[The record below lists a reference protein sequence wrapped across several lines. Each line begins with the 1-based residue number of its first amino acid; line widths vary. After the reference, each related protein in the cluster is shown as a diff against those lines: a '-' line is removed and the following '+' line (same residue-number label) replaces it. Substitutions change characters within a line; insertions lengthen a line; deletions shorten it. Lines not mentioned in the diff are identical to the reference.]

1 MLGGGGCGGVVVV
14 VVAVVVCWLLLLC
27 SVRRLSGSMIFAIE
41 KVKFLHGA
49 GEVTLSG
56 GRLVG
61 VSVAIALP
69 VENGCMVEIL
79 QSGNRKVFKISF

>member
-1 MLGGGGCGGVVVV
+1 
-14 VVAVVVCWLLLLC
+14 
-27 SVRRLSGSMIFAIE
+27 MIFAIE

-69 VENGCMVEIL
+69 VENGCMVEI
-79 QSGNRKVFKISF
+79 GIREN

>member
-1 MLGGGGCGGVVVV
+1 
-14 VVAVVVCWLLLLC
+14 
-27 SVRRLSGSMIFAIE
+27 MIFAIE

-69 VENGCMVEIL
+69 VENGCMVDR
-79 QSGNRKVFKISF
+79 SVYVKIERRLRDPNTAIRSSC

>member
-1 MLGGGGCGGVVVV
+1 
-14 VVAVVVCWLLLLC
+14 
-27 SVRRLSGSMIFAIE
+27 MIFAIE

-69 VENGCMVEIL
+69 VENGCMVDRSCN
-79 QSGNRKVFKISF
+79 QGTVFNISFRKDDEFQEKKKKNLKLDERNDSYRIIILI

>member
-1 MLGGGGCGGVVVV
+1 
-14 VVAVVVCWLLLLC
+14 
-27 SVRRLSGSMIFAIE
+27 MIFAIE

-61 VSVAIALP
+61 VSLAIVLP
-69 VENGCMVEIL
+69 LENGCMVEIL
-79 QSGNRKVFKISF
+79 QSGNRNRDQVFQFSKIDEQKYSLIILI